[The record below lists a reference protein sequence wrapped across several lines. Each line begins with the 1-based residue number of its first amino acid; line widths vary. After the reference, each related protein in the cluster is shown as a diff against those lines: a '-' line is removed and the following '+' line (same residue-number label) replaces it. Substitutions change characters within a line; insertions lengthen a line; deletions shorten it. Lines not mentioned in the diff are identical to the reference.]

1 MASQSYLINQ
11 ADVLAVL
18 HNLMGHRVAPGGTD
32 ADLKRFIQESFA
44 YCWRY
49 YRWSWTLKNATT
61 LVDGILPVDFDL
73 DGYSSLDPDSY
84 AITWDSTTSRLILNP
99 TGITT
104 FQYQIAPPILGTD
117 AAGSA
122 PFPSARVVALGA
134 FVYAKKAENPTRAD
148 VQQEWDM
155 FHSELDRLV
164 GRAFNNTRRTPQ
176 NYLSRAGTF
185 TGDVGA

>member
-11 ADVLAVL
+11 SDVLNIL

-32 ADLKRFIQESFA
+32 DDLKRFIQESFA

-61 LVDGILPVDFDL
+61 LVDGVLPEDFDL
-73 DGYSSLDPDSY
+73 DGYSDIDNTSY
-84 AITWDSTTSRLILNP
+84 AIEWDSATNRLVLNP
-99 TGITT
+99 TGILT
-104 FQYQIAPPILGTD
+104 FNYQIAPPILGVD
-117 AAGSA
+117 ADGYA

-164 GRAFNNTRRTPQ
+164 GRAFNNTPRRPR
-176 NYLSRAGTF
+176 NYHDLMGTH